1 MAFMPLWQMLLM
13 DLGFSRRQSGRKGA
27 IDPTF
32 DFRTLLARIS
42 ARQAALP
49 TARIQARCGRDQQP
63 CLSEAPDARF
73 FADPDRNLHAGVRTA
88 SFSAA
93 VATLLVAGRQ
103 SS

>member
-1 MAFMPLWQMLLM
+1 M
-13 DLGFSRRQSGRKGA
+13 DLGFSRRHSGRKGA
-27 IDPTF
+27 VDLAF
-32 DFRTLLARIS
+32 DFRTLLAQIS

-49 TARIQARCGRDQQP
+49 TARIQAQSGRNRVR
-63 CLSEAPDARF
+63 CLSEAPDAAF
-73 FADPDRNLHAGVRTA
+73 FAQPDRNVGAGVRTA